1 MMLKK
6 GIVLIMLGL
15 IFSSCDLIYYGK
27 IAVYENKYRAESERE
42 TREATKKRWTRSN

>member
-6 GIVLIMLGL
+6 GIVLIILGL

-27 IAVYENKYRAESERE
+27 IAIYENKYRAERDQQEKE
-42 TREATKKRWTRSN
+42 QKKMDQEQ